1 MDKRRNH
8 GRPQL
13 TFKRLSWAQG
23 PLVGKHSGVINTKR
37 SIFKSRKIFDP
48 YYKRRYVVGILLE
61 AWCYFQIPIWNR
73 LAKIICF
80 WSEGLFSVMIRW
92 WADQKDSSDQFWRWF
107 WSEGWFFAPPRG
119 GSFPPETSGSKTGNS
134 RQIRGGVNC
143 TFHCTAPVNSVFH
156 RTEQNWIRGWIL
168 LQCISMNW
176 SVLLQSPT
184 ILSVHCNKHCFCWD
198 TATFQ
203 YFSV

>member
-1 MDKRRNH
+1 M
-8 GRPQL
+8 
-13 TFKRLSWAQG
+13 
-23 PLVGKHSGVINTKR
+23 
-37 SIFKSRKIFDP
+37 
-48 YYKRRYVVGILLE
+48 VGILLG

-156 RTEQNWIRGWIL
+156 RTEQNWIQGWIL
-168 LQCISMNW
+168 LQSFQWIVVCCFKVQLFCQSIATNTV
-176 SVLLQSPT
+176 SVEMLQHFS
-184 ILSVHCNKHCFCWD
+184 I
-198 TATFQ
+198 FQ
-203 YFSV
+203 CSL